1 MNNRKVFLTRW
12 RDLSITS
19 KFGSAFGLL
28 LVLIVLVSI
37 SSYVALTFVRRE
49 TETAILT
56 STGIRNVVL
65 EMDRGLQ
72 EARVLQRDF
81 FLRYPTIGL
90 SEARQTY
97 ALESVQKMAG
107 VVTLS
112 TDLKQR
118 IAASNVSEALQGT
131 DVDLNLYL
139 SAAERYAVTF
149 LESVELVTQLAADE
163 TGLETQLAQNSILL
177 RDALQPGDDSLTD
190 LYQDMQA
197 FEKDYMVTRQRP
209 FMQSA
214 FNVAFQ
220 LRQAIED
227 TPTLEPGQKAQ
238 ALTYLDNYRSTADE
252 IVDLDVAIR
261 SKLRDFDLQ
270 AEAAN
275 PISVELIAL
284 ANGEVE
290 RAQTRINQINQLATV
305 ILFVTTLVG
314 LALAVFIA
322 RILNNSIT
330 RNVVRLTDIAS
341 ELQAGNLEMYAQI
354 DSTDELGQLA
364 ASLNAMAARISAL
377 VGSLEQRV
385 AERTAEL
392 ERRAVQL
399 TTAADVSRA
408 ASSTLD
414 IERLLSQTV
423 ELIADRF
430 NLYYTGLFLI
440 DEAGKWAVLKAGSS
454 EAGRQMLTEGHRLV
468 LGGAS
473 MVGWCTANAQA
484 HIALDVG
491 EEAVRFDNPLLPETR
506 SEMALPLISRG
517 RVIGALD
524 VQSIEE
530 AAFTDEDIAILQAM
544 ADQLANAIENAR
556 LFQQAQESLEA
567 ERRAYGK
574 LSRQAWAEL
583 LRARPDLGHR
593 YDPDGIL
600 ATDGTWRKE
609 MKLAVSRGET
619 ILGGPS
625 SSLLPGEIEGDAT
638 LAVPIKVRG
647 QVIGV
652 LDGHKTADA
661 GHWTLE
667 ETILMEGLAEQLG
680 LALESARLYQDSQRR
695 AERERLIGQITAR
708 MRETLDLETVLKTSV
723 QEVRQAMDLPE
734 VVVRLVPETDAQRE
748 EAPADRRQL

>member
-1 MNNRKVFLTRW
+1 MNKRKVFLPRW
-12 RDLSITS
+12 RDISITS
-19 KFGSAFGLL
+19 KFSSAFGVL
-28 LVLIVLVSI
+28 LVLIALVSI

-81 FLRYPTIGL
+81 FLRYPTVGL
-90 SEARQTY
+90 SEARQIY
-97 ALESVQKMAG
+97 ALESVQKMAE

-112 TDLKQR
+112 TDLRER
-118 IAASNVSEALQGT
+118 IAASNVSEALQET
-131 DVDLNLYL
+131 NVDLNLYL

-149 LESVELVTQLAADE
+149 LESVELVTQLAAAED
-163 TGLETQLAQNSILL
+163 GLEAQLAQNSGLL
-177 RDALQPGDDSLTD
+177 RDTLQLGDDSLFD

-209 FMQSA
+209 SMQSA
-214 FNVAFQ
+214 FNIAFQ

-227 TPTLEPGQKAQ
+227 TPTLGAEQKAE
-238 ALTYLDNYRSTADE
+238 ALTYLENYQTVAEE
-252 IVDLDVAIR
+252 IIELDVAIR
-261 SKLRDFDLQ
+261 GKRTDFDLQ
-270 AEAAN
+270 AEAVN

-284 ANGEVE
+284 ANAEVE
-290 RAQTRINQINQLATV
+290 RAQARINQINQLASI
-305 ILFVTTLVG
+305 ILSVTALLG
-314 LALAVFIA
+314 LSLAIFIA
-322 RILNNSIT
+322 RVLNNSVT
-330 RNVVRLTDIAS
+330 RNVIKLTNTAS

-364 ASLNAMAARISAL
+364 DSLNAMAARINTL
-377 VGSLEQRV
+377 VGGLEQRV

-399 TTAADVSRA
+399 TTAAEVSRA

-414 IERLLSQTV
+414 IERLLDQTV

-430 NLYYTGLFLI
+430 DLYYTGLFLV
-440 DEAGKWAVLKAGSS
+440 DEAGKWAVLQAGTG
-454 EAGRQMLTEGHRLV
+454 EAGRQMLAEGHRLV
-468 LGGAS
+468 LGGTS

-484 HIALDVG
+484 RIALDVG
-491 EEAVRFDNPLLPETR
+491 EEAVRFDNPLLPDTR
-506 SEMALPLISRG
+506 SELALPLISRS

-524 VQSIEE
+524 VQSTEG
-530 AAFTDEDIAILQAM
+530 AAFTDEDVAILQAM

-567 ERRAYGK
+567 ERRAYGR

-583 LRARPDLGHR
+583 LRSQPDLGYR

-600 ATDGTWRKE
+600 ATDSTWREE
-609 MKLAVSRGET
+609 MKLAVSRGEA

-625 SSLLPGEIEGDAT
+625 SSLQSERVEGGAT
-638 LAVPIKVRG
+638 LAAPIKVRG

-652 LDGHKTADA
+652 LDGHKPA
-661 GHWTLE
+661 GTGRWTLE
-667 ETILMEGLAEQLG
+667 ETTLVEALAEQLG
-680 LALESARLYQDSQRR
+680 LALESARLYEDTQRR
-695 AERERLIGQITAR
+695 AERERLTAQVTAR
-708 MRETLDLETVLKTSV
+708 MRETLDIEAVLKTTV
-723 QEVRQAMDLPE
+723 EEVRQALDLPE
-734 VVVRLVPETDAQRE
+734 VVVRLMPQSVDQAGNGVEQGDER
-748 EAPADRRQL
+748 